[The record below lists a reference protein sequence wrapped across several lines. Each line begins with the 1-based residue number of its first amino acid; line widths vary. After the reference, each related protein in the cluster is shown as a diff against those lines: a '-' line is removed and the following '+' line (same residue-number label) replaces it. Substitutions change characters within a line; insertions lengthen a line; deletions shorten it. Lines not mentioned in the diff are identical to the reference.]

1 MRFVYAIKNM
11 ICILCHAFHVQSF
24 IGCQRLILD
33 HLAFNFWHHLQMLF
47 KTIQYCMASFHM
59 ELTKMHWIFEAIM
72 LVFTKK
78 RFISTVSS
86 KYMRKRLVATKL
98 YSPKHSTIR
107 DNSNNTWHFFG
118 TFLFYDMKHCFLKSY
133 WLLTMTQIRKQ

>member
-24 IGCQRLILD
+24 ISCQRLILD

-78 RFISTVSS
+78 GSFQQLAVNTCVNGLWQLSFILPNIQLLGTIQI
-86 KYMRKRLVATKL
+86 
-98 YSPKHSTIR
+98 IR
-107 DNSNNTWHFFG
+107 D
-118 TFLFYDMKHCFLKSY
+118 TFLALFYFMIWSIVF
-133 WLLTMTQIRKQ
+133 